1 MLGDEDTLH
10 IVSELSTDISV
21 NYLQMANI
29 VLFPKVG
36 KDRGPNLG
44 WEFGLRNLACVGRG
58 RICDLGGGHDC
69 KFLIKQLDQAIGK
82 AIE

>member
-1 MLGDEDTLH
+1 MLDDEDTLY
-10 IVSELSTDISV
+10 IISELSTEILA
-21 NYLQMANI
+21 NRPQMNDI

-36 KDRGPNLG
+36 KDRGSSFW
-44 WEFGLRNLACVGRG
+44 WETGFRSLACVGRG

-69 KFLIKQLDQAIGK
+69 KFLTKQLDQAIGK

>member
-1 MLGDEDTLH
+1 MLDDEDTLY
-10 IVSELSTDISV
+10 IISELSTDISV
-21 NYLQMANI
+21 KCPQMDDI

-36 KDRGPNLG
+36 EDRGPNLG

-69 KFLIKQLDQAIGK
+69 KFLTKQLDQAIGK